1 MAEPQSDTPAVD
13 VIPTFELSALGK
25 LSLAAAAIACVGGT
39 VSYMVLIG
47 DNAEASQIYL
57 GMFLVSVVSVAL
69 GGPGAMELHANKLRK
84 AAFIQA
90 QLEKQ
95 SSELIPDFTATHKLL
110 SSPFNASQPAIL
122 IDDQRQKVC
131 LLNQM
136 PDPSPRIFPY
146 QDLLGVEIV
155 EDGLSVVA
163 TKTSRTSQLGSA
175 LVGGVLFGGAGAIVG
190 GLSGKTVSTAH
201 DRVNAVQL
209 RLLVDDISH
218 PHFVVDFL
226 GKQVSKLSAEYSS
239 ALAQARQWHG
249 VLEVLIRRMDAEDQH
264 HLAAPPAFSYVADE
278 LRKLAQLKSDGIL
291 TEEEFQ
297 SQKQDLLSQT
307 P

>member
-1 MAEPQSDTPAVD
+1 MAEMT
-13 VIPTFELSALGK
+13 
-25 LSLAAAAIACVGGT
+25 
-39 VSYMVLIG
+39 
-47 DNAEASQIYL
+47 
-57 GMFLVSVVSVAL
+57 
-69 GGPGAMELHANKLRK
+69 ANKERR
-84 AAFIQA
+84 AAFVQA

-110 SSPFNASQPAIL
+110 SSPFNASRPAIL

-155 EDGLSVVA
+155 EDGLSVIS
-163 TKTSRTSQLGSA
+163 TKTARASQLGSA

-226 GKQVSKLSAEYSS
+226 GKQVPKLSAEYSL

-249 VLEVLIRRMDAEDQH
+249 VLEVLIRRVDSEAQQH
-264 HLAAPPAFSYVADE
+264 STAPPASTSVADE
-278 LRKLAQLKSDGIL
+278 LRKLAVLKSGGIL
-291 TEEEFQ
+291 SEEEFQ
-297 SQKQDLLSQT
+297 TQKRVLLGRV
-307 P
+307 